1 MAITG
6 TNGHVTSSKLLEQVN
21 KKVGRNVEYKEP
33 IANLII
39 LFAIL
44 GTVAAIGLQLFF
56 KFKKFFVNNVLWFVG
71 SIIIYFICM
80 AGVVYNIIHN
90 VPFTNIDRSGNFE
103 WYHSGSRSQFGLEGY
118 IMSGSIVV
126 GGLLIIG
133 YQFLPR
139 FTKAGASSTVTYFIL
154 TAIIYIVL
162 HFVEDIYQRKS
173 GFYNPAFWP
182 PAHYIKGP
190 LMKDQGNNI

>member
-1 MAITG
+1 
-6 TNGHVTSSKLLEQVN
+6 L
-21 KKVGRNVEYKEP
+21 
-33 IANLII
+33 NLFV
-39 LFAIL
+39 LFAFL
-44 GTVAAIGLQLFF
+44 AAIGAVLLKLFF
-56 KFKKFFVNNVLWFVG
+56 KFRKFFINQTLWFVG
-71 SIIIYFICM
+71 SCVIYFICM

-118 IMSGSIVV
+118 IMSGSIVL
-126 GGLLIIG
+126 GGLLLIS

-139 FTKAGASSTVTYFIL
+139 LTKGVSGTIAYLLLTVLIFL
-154 TAIIYIVL
+154 TL
-162 HFVEDIYQRKS
+162 HFVEDLYSKKS

-182 PAHYIKGP
+182 PAHYTRGP